1 MENELSEARDY
12 ARLLGTGVTS
22 LNRIKVYF
30 CGQPEAGKTTL
41 SRALARIS
49 TKMSD
54 EKAPLKMRTRGID
67 IMTVVA
73 EDGLE
78 YSFWDFA
85 GQADYHLHHDMFIYI
100 DAAIF
105 VLLIDMRK
113 SLAERFDHA
122 KYWLRYIVT
131 QCPPERLPSVLM
143 IASHADE
150 ASSPE
155 DEDYGHEIHL
165 GILMSDLVEIFGSAV
180 NFVRPDF
187 IMLDC
192 RSSSTQQHDSIRS
205 ELSKAHKLHHAEV
218 GSEAPV
224 ICKQIIDVLAPLRL
238 NRTHY
243 MTWPLFCN
251 ALSSIT
257 TDVGLLHLA
266 SRYLHQIGDV
276 YYSETGPL
284 KDIVIIDLPW
294 LCHEVLGWL
303 FCPLD
308 MLTAHE
314 LLRMIKFRRLAEL
327 GGISK
332 KDIPITHSFAGT
344 SMQTLDV
351 LEAFELCMAY
361 DFQGERAYVFP
372 GLLRTKLSPG
382 VWNKTT
388 SFDCHTGLSFTCS
401 SEATMIPSGFFQ
413 RVQILL
419 VDAKVCTTRIEE
431 VMWQNGVIS
440 RFEDALVHVRLAAD
454 GRSIIAHFRGT
465 QDHKK
470 ELRRLMQRVVQKI
483 HEACKFSAGLK
494 FTVGYCSSKD
504 MAEYIEEPYIFDQEQ
519 VFDIRSRGKSVIC
532 TIGGHTESI
541 VDLLAFESEGEGL
554 TARCNPECSHLTLQ

>member
-1 MENELSEARDY
+1 
-12 ARLLGTGVTS
+12 
-22 LNRIKVYF
+22 
-30 CGQPEAGKTTL
+30 
-41 SRALARIS
+41 
-49 TKMSD
+49 MSD

-100 DAAIF
+100 DAAMFIIL
-105 VLLIDMRK
+105 VDMRK
-113 SLAERFDHA
+113 SLTERADHA
-122 KYWLRYIVT
+122 KYWLRYIAT
-131 QCPPERLPSVLM
+131 QCPPERKSSVLM
-143 IASHADE
+143 VASHADE
-150 ASSPE
+150 AVSS
-155 DEDYGHEIHL
+155 DVDNYGHEIHL
-165 GILMSDLVEIFGSAV
+165 GILMSDLVEMFGSVV
-180 NFVRPDF
+180 NFVRSDF
-187 IMLDC
+187 VMLDC
-192 RSSSTQQHDSIRS
+192 RSSSAPEHDAIRL
-205 ELSKAHKLHHAEV
+205 ELSKAHQRHHAEV

-224 ICKQIIDVLAPLRL
+224 VCKQIIDVLAPLRL
-238 NRTHY
+238 NRVRY
-243 MTWPLFCN
+243 MTWALFCQT
-251 ALSSIT
+251 LSSIT

-266 SRYLHQIGDV
+266 SRYLHKIGDL
-276 YYSETGPL
+276 YSSESGPL
-284 KDIVIIDLPW
+284 KNSVIIDLSW

-308 MLTAHE
+308 MLAAHE
-314 LLRMIKFRRLAEL
+314 LMRMIKFRRLAER

-332 KDIPITHSFAGT
+332 KDIPITHSFEGT

-361 DFQGERAYVFP
+361 DYQGERAYVFP

-382 VWNKTT
+382 VWNKMT
-388 SFDCHTGLSFTCS
+388 SYDCHTGLSFTCS
-401 SEATMIPSGFFQ
+401 SDAIMIPSGFFQ

-431 VMWQNGVIS
+431 VLWQNGVIS
-440 RFEDALVHVRLAAD
+440 RFEDTLAHVRLAAD

-465 QDHKK
+465 NDHKK
-470 ELRRLMQRVVQKI
+470 ELRRLMQRVVLKI

-504 MAEYIEEPYIFDQEQ
+504 MAEYVDVPYVFEQER
-519 VFDIRSRGKSVIC
+519 VFEIRSRGKKIIS
-532 TIGGHTESI
+532 TIDGRTESM
-541 VDLLAFESEGEGL
+541 VDLLAFDSEG
-554 TARCNPECSHLTLQ
+554 TIA